1 METQLSAS
9 VTQLEASQIAAENI
23 VSQLVFFAMIQNP
36 STLTDPLS
44 PIQLKLD
51 SEESVSQVANE
62 TVLLLAT
69 SKMEAAEA

>member
-1 METQLSAS
+1 MEPQLSAS
-9 VTQLEASQIAAENI
+9 LTPLEASQHAAENI

>member
-23 VSQLVFFAMIQNP
+23 VSQLAFFAMLQDP
-36 STLTDPLS
+36 SLLTVPES
-44 PIQLKLD
+44 PILLKHQG
-51 SEESVSQVANE
+51 SEVDEVANE

-69 SKMEAAEA
+69 SKMEAADA

>member
-23 VSQLVFFAMIQNP
+23 VSQLAFFAMLQDP
-36 STLTDPLS
+36 SLMTGPDS
-44 PIQLKLD
+44 PILLKHQG
-51 SEESVSQVANE
+51 SEVDEVANE

>member
-23 VSQLVFFAMIQNP
+23 VSQLAFFAMLQDP
-36 STLTDPLS
+36 SLLIGPES
-44 PIQLKLD
+44 PILLKHQG
-51 SEESVSQVANE
+51 SEVDEVANE

>member
-23 VSQLVFFAMIQNP
+23 VSQLAFFAMLQDP
-36 STLTDPLS
+36 RLLTGPDS
-44 PIQLKLD
+44 PILLKHQG
-51 SEESVSQVANE
+51 SEVDEVANE

-69 SKMEAAEA
+69 SKMESSDA

>member
-1 METQLSAS
+1 MEPQLSAS
-9 VTQLEASQIAAENI
+9 LTPLEASQLAAENI

>member
-1 METQLSAS
+1 MQTELSAS

-23 VSQLVFFAMIQNP
+23 VSQLVFFAMLQDP
-36 STLTDPLS
+36 STMSDPLS

-51 SEESVSQVANE
+51 GDEVGGAGLE

-69 SKMEAAEA
+69 QRMEAAEA

>member
-23 VSQLVFFAMIQNP
+23 VSQLAFFAMLQDP
-36 STLTDPLS
+36 SLMTGPDS
-44 PIQLKLD
+44 PFLLKHQG
-51 SEESVSQVANE
+51 SVVDEVANE